1 MAEDSMRPTS
11 DSVSGFL
18 AEDAAVADDDS
29 LAVVDG
35 AITAALP
42 GISRTLWRGVFWGG
56 TEQAII
62 GYGRIEQSRPRGESV
77 EWFLLGLAR
86 QKRHVSLYVNAAE
99 GREYLTKTY
108 APRLGKVKAGAAAL
122 SFATAGD
129 LDLAVLAEMA
139 EHAGRVQPFD

>member
-1 MAEDSMRPTS
+1 MRPTS
-11 DSVSGFL
+11 EPVDAFL
-18 AEDAAVADDDS
+18 AADASESGDDS
-29 LAVVDG
+29 LAVLDG
-35 AITAALP
+35 VITGELP

-56 TEQAII
+56 TEQAIV
-62 GYGRIEQSRPRGESV
+62 GYGRIEQPRPRGESV

-99 GREYLTKTY
+99 GRKYLTQQY

-122 SFATAGD
+122 TFASANDVD
-129 LDLAVLAEMA
+129 LDVLAELA